1 MTAHSDPRISRA
13 TSNPHSAHVLQAISF
28 RLCKTQRFNT
38 ADPPQSPAKLFY
50 LFSIWSML
58 REALVSADGHHIQNY
73 GGGLGKRSAA
83 LVAVNGGAV
92 NIQDH
97 ATANA
102 RPQVPLT
109 SSALKARS
117 TRLAGGGKTL

>member
-1 MTAHSDPRISRA
+1 VTAPSDPQSQEQRVTRILLTYCRLSASDSVKLSRVD
-13 TSNPHSAHVLQAISF
+13 S
-28 RLCKTQRFNT
+28 FNT
-38 ADPPQSPAKLFY
+38 SDLPQSPAKLFY

-102 RPQVPLT
+102 RP
-109 SSALKARS
+109 
-117 TRLAGGGKTL
+117 